1 MSRLT
6 GMNLAKLNATNLN
19 LMQNQH
25 HHNHQAHE

>member
-25 HHNHQAHE
+25 HNHLAHE